1 MNRPVFIL
9 TGLALLIAALIVA
22 LWPSAPLEDGL
33 GVIAEASEE
42 DEARAEASVT
52 ELPQKE
58 EAQREELDPEQM
70 GIQDALI
77 VTVVD
82 EYKRPVSDVTVA
94 VTSKGEL
101 PIWVYDLGRKTNGNG
116 RAIFD
121 RAKGIE
127 ICEEGGWEEVI
138 IGVWDWK
145 LRGFKVEKTIRLE
158 DYNAMTFE
166 LPGVQQILVKLH
178 GFPDS
183 MAPVLSPVEGSPN
196 DAMEITGIQQSDGWW
211 RFDEPPLGEVWDLWY
226 ARATLEE
233 GSGLAIP
240 QKLIDI
246 PGEIQFVGPGVP
258 GEIARAESN
267 LMDQPVV
274 QGTLVDEEGKPFGIG
289 RHERY
294 LELRGITDGGRLELQ
309 PFQFEYFSKGQ
320 FLAWPTGRRELGD
333 FTAIAETL
341 VNLGYIDESELPP
354 EQQPMGLHQ
363 IASLYFTWLPE
374 MSRRGITSER
384 LGTARD
390 ATLLMPMG
398 QPGVKLGEVAL
409 SPENYLIKFTVV
421 NEAGEPV
428 PDTDIDLE
436 LTADGEPRG
445 LRSTF
450 LPDLE
455 TNAQGVAWLMAPS
468 WEMVQRTA
476 RGMTK
481 RGRPDFTGLR
491 VEVDSREYI
500 EQDKVF
506 PIGVRDITITLKGGG
521 TLIGDLTF
529 SSGFSDRF
537 RARALPAG
545 SVLHAED
552 DYESDSIRPRRG
564 RDTFRLRQLPEGAV
578 DLVVNWGWSQHWPV
592 YAERGIL
599 IRAGEET
606 KLTTLA
612 ATPFDTTLRWVEVE
626 VPEGVKGDARVRVRH
641 DAGRDLRYDTMI
653 EARDGVWRF
662 PIPLGSSRWD
672 GRFSLSGF
680 EPFEAN
686 GVGPGRHQLDLKAL
700 RKLALRP
707 TCGLEGY
714 SDTWQIRVKN
724 GGTQVVNFDRASG
737 ALLLRVGQPQT
748 VALDWSRGKS
758 RSPKDY
764 VGSTEITITEADLA
778 RGEVV
783 IQPPAGW

>member
-58 EAQREELDPEQM
+58 ETQREELDPEQM

-626 VPEGVKGDARVRVRH
+626 VPEGVKGDAR
-641 DAGRDLRYDTMI
+641 ASTT
-653 EARDGVWRF
+653 
-662 PIPLGSSRWD
+662 
-672 GRFSLSGF
+672 FSPSIWAAH
-680 EPFEAN
+680 P
-686 GVGPGRHQLDLKAL
+686 
-700 RKLALRP
+700 P
-707 TCGLEGY
+707 T
-714 SDTWQIRVKN
+714 WH
-724 GGTQVVNFDRASG
+724 
-737 ALLLRVGQPQT
+737 
-748 VALDWSRGKS
+748 
-758 RSPKDY
+758 
-764 VGSTEITITEADLA
+764 
-778 RGEVV
+778 
-783 IQPPAGW
+783 